1 MKKKH
6 DWNIKSKHIL
16 VIMILV
22 CISLMLLTFA
32 EKFPAAPVRKAA
44 SYAVVPFQNGIN
56 KVGTALSEMTSGF
69 RNKKKLWRKMKS
81 FRAKWTSLQ
90 LKTAV

>member
-1 MKKKH
+1 MNKKLRFYRMKKKH

-32 EKFPAAPVRKAA
+32 EKFPAAPVRKDRK
-44 SYAVVPFQNGIN
+44 SVV
-56 KVGTALSEMTSGF
+56 
-69 RNKKKLWRKMKS
+69 
-81 FRAKWTSLQ
+81 
-90 LKTAV
+90 

>member
-16 VIMILV
+16 VVMILV

-32 EKFPAAPVRKAA
+32 SKISGRTGQKTLPATQ
-44 SYAVVPFQNGIN
+44 SYHSRTHQ
-56 KVGTALSEMTSGF
+56 
-69 RNKKKLWRKMKS
+69 
-81 FRAKWTSLQ
+81 
-90 LKTAV
+90 